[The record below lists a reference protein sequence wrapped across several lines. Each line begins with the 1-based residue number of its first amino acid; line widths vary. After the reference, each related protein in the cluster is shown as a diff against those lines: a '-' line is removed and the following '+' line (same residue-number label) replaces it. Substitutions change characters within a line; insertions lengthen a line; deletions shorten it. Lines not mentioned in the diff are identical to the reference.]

1 MRTIVLDTNCLLAIL
16 PSVSPYHNVWTGIL
30 KGDICLCVSTDI
42 LSEYEEILSVKT
54 LPEIAASV
62 IDTLLK
68 LPSLRRVSP
77 TFFYNLIKE
86 DPDDN
91 KFVDC
96 AICGNAE
103 LIVTNDSHFDILK
116 TIDFPKIEISRLQD
130 FARMYT
136 YRP

>member
-54 LPEIAASV
+54 LPEIAVSV
-62 IDTLLK
+62 IETLLR

-77 TFFYNLIKE
+77 TFFYNLI
-86 DPDDN
+86 
-91 KFVDC
+91 
-96 AICGNAE
+96 
-103 LIVTNDSHFDILK
+103 IVTLGNIVGGAVFVAVPYYIAGRRD
-116 TIDFPKIEISRLQD
+116 
-130 FARMYT
+130 
-136 YRP
+136 